1 MRIGHAKII
10 PDKQRHRYVQELF
23 NKQLIETPLLVSV
36 MEHETL
42 WKLSVRNWKDY
53 QGTLSALVRE
63 AWEPTAEFGNKI
75 QVNFLRHCA
84 SNYDNVR
91 GILVSGMLSQRT
103 CKELHRLLK
112 DAVLKQIAQQYPAL
126 ADECKRQATENK
138 KKNK

>member
-23 NKQLIETPLLVSV
+23 NKQLIETPLQVSS
-36 MEHETL
+36 MALETL

-53 QGTLSALVRE
+53 QASLPASARE
-63 AWEPTAEFGNKI
+63 AWEPTTEFGNKI

-91 GILVSGMLSQRT
+91 GILVSGMLSQRS

-112 DAVLKQIAQQYPAL
+112 SSVLKQIAQQYPAL
-126 ADECKRQATENK
+126 AEECKRQSVENK
-138 KKNK
+138 KKNG